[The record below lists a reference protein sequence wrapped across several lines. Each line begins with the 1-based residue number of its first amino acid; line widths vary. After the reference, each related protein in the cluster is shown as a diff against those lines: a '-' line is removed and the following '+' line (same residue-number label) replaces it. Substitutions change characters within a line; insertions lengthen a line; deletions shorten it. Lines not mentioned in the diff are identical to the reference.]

1 MSLPTK
7 SIVHNDHPN
16 NPQKQKIKITGTKNQ
31 KLHPPDKLPSNS
43 TYRKIPLSIPQ
54 PKNKNPK
61 QHQQAQNETSIIQRS
76 RIPRF
81 PKCLLFAI
89 NSSPIQTPYDDDDD
103 NKSNNSPDNFENKQS
118 RKQNTEITTVARM
131 LLLAPHLHSSESI
144 KRPSKFSL
152 NSSQTKY
159 TIKQENPKK
168 QNKTK
173 HSESCSSSH

>member
-1 MSLPTK
+1 
-7 SIVHNDHPN
+7 
-16 NPQKQKIKITGTKNQ
+16 
-31 KLHPPDKLPSNS
+31 
-43 TYRKIPLSIPQ
+43 
-54 PKNKNPK
+54 
-61 QHQQAQNETSIIQRS
+61 
-76 RIPRF
+76 
-81 PKCLLFAI
+81 
-89 NSSPIQTPYDDDDD
+89 
-103 NKSNNSPDNFENKQS
+103 
-118 RKQNTEITTVARM
+118 M